1 MSEDNLEILREKM
14 REEGFSEQEIK
25 NYEIKIILSQ
35 EDFEREIMQD
45 KDIEFVSYEDYFEQD

>member
-1 MSEDNLEILREKM
+1 MSEDNLKILREKM